1 MTAMQRLR
9 IRLLDLGQAPLMLKI
24 RESLS
29 FSVEFIRIERPTNF
43 EISDNISVDISL
55 QTKLCK
61 NYRKNVSYSA
71 SSWWRGNKF

>member
-55 QTKLCK
+55 QQNCVKTTEKT
-61 NYRKNVSYSA
+61 
-71 SSWWRGNKF
+71 